1 VLTFE
6 TEHGPMDI
14 TLGLWVFHPNFEKKP
29 SKVYEDVNCISAPK
43 TQFKRKDG
51 GGTFACNI

>member
-1 VLTFE
+1 
-6 TEHGPMDI
+6 MDI